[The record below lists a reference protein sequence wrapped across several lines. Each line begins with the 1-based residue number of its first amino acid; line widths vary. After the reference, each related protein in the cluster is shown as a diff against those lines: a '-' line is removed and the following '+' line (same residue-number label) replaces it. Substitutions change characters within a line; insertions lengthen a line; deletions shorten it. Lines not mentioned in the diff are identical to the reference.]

1 MWDVGKHSPVK
12 RCIAMSNVICSCT
25 LGENAKVR
33 LQLLRML
40 HREMEQLYGD
50 NGESTNICEVELK
63 CSHREFYENS
73 TGEAPEIGKAVIVE
87 ADGGYDYGIVYSAG
101 LIAAKKMKLK
111 GLDEKAEGLGTILR
125 FANESDVEEL
135 RAVREREPKI
145 RETCFVKI
153 KEHRLDMKLVDVEL
167 RLDQQ
172 KVTVFYTATHRVD
185 FRALVRDLASEFKAR
200 IQMVQITTREEARRA
215 NSFGACGC
223 VLCCSSWIQKIHANP
238 FAEKQHAS
246 EYSHGENHSY
256 NVIGQCNRLKC
267 CLGYSK
273 HEKCSKNSRQ
283 DTYPPIGSKVA
294 TADGTA
300 IIESIDPVRK
310 ELCLRYPAD
319 GKEVNLS
326 LQEFKAMFV
335 KK

>member
-1 MWDVGKHSPVK
+1 
-12 RCIAMSNVICSCT
+12 MSNVICSCT
-25 LGENAKVR
+25 LGDYAKVR
-33 LQLLRML
+33 LQLSRML
-40 HREMEQLYGD
+40 HREIEQLYGD
-50 NGESTNICEVELK
+50 NGESTNICEIELK

-73 TGEAPEIGKAVIVE
+73 TGEASEVGKAVIVE
-87 ADGGYDYGIVYSAG
+87 ADGGYDYGIVYSTG
-101 LIAAKKMKLK
+101 LIASKKMKLK
-111 GLDEKAEGLGTILR
+111 GHDEKTEKLGTILR
-125 FANESDVEEL
+125 FADEHDAEEL
-135 RAVREREPKI
+135 RTVREREPEI
-145 RETCFVKI
+145 REICLMKI
-153 KEHRLDMKLVDVEL
+153 KEHALKMKLVEVEL

-185 FRALVRDLASEFKAR
+185 FRSLVRDLASEFKAR

-246 EYSHGENHSY
+246 EHSQGENHSY
-256 NVIGQCNRLKC
+256 NIIGQCNRTKC
-267 CLGYSK
+267 CLGYSS
-273 HEKCSKNSRQ
+273 HEKCVHNSRQ
-283 DTYPPIGSKVA
+283 DTYPPIGSKV
-294 TADGTA
+294 TTPDGTA
-300 IIESIDPVRK
+300 IIESINPVRK

-319 GKEVNLS
+319 GKEANLS